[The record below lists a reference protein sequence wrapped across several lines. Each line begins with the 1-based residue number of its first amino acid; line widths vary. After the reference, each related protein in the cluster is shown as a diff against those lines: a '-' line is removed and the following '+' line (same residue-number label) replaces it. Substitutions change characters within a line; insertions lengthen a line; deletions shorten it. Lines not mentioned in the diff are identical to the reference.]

1 MWLWTSRK
9 VKCFAMILCWSCVQ
23 DRRSVLSLDWYLIGG
38 KGHTEREWYITI
50 CSAGFD
56 IISSSL
62 LYVLWCKLVTK
73 SVSLVNTEF
82 NKLRGQLQRLWSHI
96 KIKLCVRLSALRW
109 FYVGHVY
116 KIGEVSFHLIG
127 RNGFH
132 VRGKNCP
139 QAACR
144 TSSTI
149 LFPHS
154 TNQIIDLWRC
164 RRCCRRRFVQNSLI
178 GSAAHASSEN
188 AHGSPSEIPWLSQL
202 FCECA
207 NFLARLQGSGWRR
220 AARRTGLSFIPS
232 LHQKSIK
239 K

>member
-1 MWLWTSRK
+1 MQYRVWHH
-9 VKCFAMILCWSCVQ
+9 FFLCTLHAVVQ
-23 DRRSVLSLDWYLIGG
+23 VGNSEGR
-38 KGHTEREWYITI
+38 H
-50 CSAGFD
+50 
-56 IISSSL
+56 
-62 LYVLWCKLVTK
+62 
-73 SVSLVNTEF
+73 VSLVNTEF

-116 KIGEVSFHLIG
+116 KVGEVSFHLIG
-127 RNGFH
+127 TNGFH

-178 GSAAHASSEN
+178 GLAAHASSEN
-188 AHGSPSEIPWLSQL
+188 AHGSPSDIPWLSQL
-202 FCECA
+202 FCACA

>member
-1 MWLWTSRK
+1 MAVWLRCLGAMLIRRVLYTKRTDTRYTESVITTSSID
-9 VKCFAMILCWSCVQ
+9 CFQSFTRYQ
-23 DRRSVLSLDWYLIGG
+23 KRRRATPWES
-38 KGHTEREWYITI
+38 
-50 CSAGFD
+50 D
-56 IISSSL
+56 ISGYEVWGLTS
-62 LYVLWCKLVTK
+62 
-73 SVSLVNTEF
+73 F
-82 NKLRGQLQRLWSHI
+82 PPPSHI

-188 AHGSPSEIPWLSQL
+188 AHGSPSDIPWLSQL
-202 FCECA
+202 FCACA

-220 AARRTGLSFIPS
+220 ATRRTGLSFIPS